1 MQTLRPKSHNN
12 GKDHREM
19 TTILAQAG
27 VGTLASYLI
36 IIIILLG
43 IAFVAIRA
51 AGLPVP
57 GWLIQIGIIIL
68 VVVVAVFAIKLLLS
82 LV

>member
-1 MQTLRPKSHNN
+1 MAFL
-12 GKDHREM
+12 
-19 TTILAQAG
+19 LAQAG

-36 IIIILLG
+36 IIIIIAGLLG